1 MSERPRNGDN
11 IEFKTSPEGFAQIQF
26 ERSTM
31 PVVDF
36 MLLQDAG
43 SALAQSGI
51 ADLRM
56 ENTSPT
62 GRGVPQSRWTF
73 TDYTVPTGDEGEN
86 QSGFFGRLIAASY
99 IPKVA
104 QHAAELD
111 RETLRTI
118 IQDNV
123 NVFEAHPDAFRAFS
137 RLAQKVEIAN
147 DRSAG
152 SIALMRLEQAIGKR
166 DGTTAL
172 ALEEFPSIIEFF
184 LEHFDRNPRMAELVL
199 HSQSMYGHAAF
210 LSHMEPVL
218 DAALRGGGNQGL
230 IHRVRKLYVEPLRDA
245 AEGYEG
251 ESSNKPAQEH
261 LLTLYRTY
269 FTLAQ
274 EQIRIGVRPVEAVRD
289 EIQKIRLQLLKTF
302 AYSDAK
308 SLRHEFGVFYEHE
321 SDSVDA
327 KLLLFSLLKDEADV
341 RVPDNYL
348 KMHPHIRSTI
358 QEVIVN
364 KTFTQD
370 ATQRK
375 AVSELLKKKGTRSD
389 VNMILRDFI
398 YQQKI
403 AYSLGTDET
412 RIGRNAYIRILH
424 RALDLYTVVTRE
436 KGSSESGVISDEEF
450 LLGLFES
457 GSTPDEV
464 KDHRIFRDVTP
475 FQSRE
480 ISSS

>member
-1 MSERPRNGDN
+1 MSERPRNGDH

-36 MLLQDAG
+36 MLLQDTA

-73 TDYTVPTGDEGEN
+73 TDYTVPTGDEGGN
-86 QSGFFGRLIAASY
+86 TGDFFGRLIAASY

-137 RLAQKVEIAN
+137 RLAQKVEIAH
-147 DRSAG
+147 DQAG
-152 SIALMRLEQAIGKR
+152 ASVALLRLEQTIGKR

-172 ALEEFPSIIEFF
+172 ALEDYPPIIEFF

-199 HSQSMYGHAAF
+199 HSQSPYGHAAF
-210 LSHMEPVL
+210 LAHMEPIL
-218 DAALRGGGNQGL
+218 DAAMRGNGNQGL
-230 IHRVRKLYVEPLRDA
+230 ISRLRRVYIDPLLDA

-261 LLTLYRTY
+261 LLTVYRNY
-269 FTLAQ
+269 FSLVQ
-274 EQIRIGVRPVEAVRD
+274 EQIRTEGHASEALRD
-289 EIQKIRLQLLKTF
+289 EVQKIRLKILKAF

-308 SLRHEFGVFYEHE
+308 SLWHEFGVFYEHE

-327 KLLLFSLLKDEADV
+327 KLLLFSLLKDEADA
-341 RVPDNYL
+341 RVPDNYS

-364 KTFTQD
+364 KTFTEE
-370 ATQRK
+370 ATQRN
-375 AVSELLKKKGTRSD
+375 AVFELLKKRGSRSD

-412 RIGRNAYIRILH
+412 RIRRNEHIRILN

-436 KGSSESGVISDEEF
+436 MGRAERGIISDERF
-450 LLGLFES
+450 LYGLLES
-457 GSTPDEV
+457 VSTPDEV
-464 KDHRIFRDVTP
+464 KNHRIFRDVTP

-480 ISSS
+480 MSSS